1 MNKINFNQTGGFP
14 LETDTLSFMQNAY
27 DVFNSLGEI
36 AGHLAILKGCEIIGN
51 SVSDGVVFIQ
61 GEVFYFKGGTLSDK
75 VIIKEEKRSLP
86 FEDGQEK
93 EVEIKRYA
101 TFGNG
106 IQAYNWA
113 DFFRI
118 KNNQTIQNEVFNDEN
133 SLEKRLK
140 KLEEKVTKIVPIGLV
155 AIWDRPADQIPE
167 GWVEHTQM
175 QGFTPVGQKQGD
187 TDFGLLG
194 KTLGAKTH
202 TLTIA
207 EMPEHKHT
215 IRSMT
220 SINYEVLGVGN
231 VPHRN
236 GGFEGGNFGDWG
248 KIANALEA
256 DFTGKKQPHNNIQP
270 SRIVRFIRFVG
281 I

>member
-14 LETDTLSFMQNAY
+14 LETDTLAFMQNAY
-27 DVFNSLGEI
+27 NVFNSLGEI
-36 AGHLAILKGCEIIGN
+36 AGHLAIFKGCNVSGN
-51 SVSDGVVFIQ
+51 TVSDGIVFIE
-61 GEVFYFKGGTLSDK
+61 GEVFPFKGGTLSDK
-75 VIIKEEKRSLP
+75 VIIKEEKRSLL
-86 FEDGQEK
+86 FEDGESK
-93 EVEIKRYA
+93 EVEISRYA

-106 IQAYNWA
+106 ISTYNWA
-113 DFFRI
+113 DFFRV
-118 KNNQTIQNEVFNDEN
+118 KDNRTFQNEVFNDEN

-187 TDFGLLG
+187 ADFGLLG
-194 KTLGAKTH
+194 KTLGSKTH

-207 EMPEHKHT
+207 QMPRHSHNLKARITQDDKGSGSDGHEY
-215 IRSMT
+215 ST
-220 SINYEVLGVGN
+220 S
-231 VPHRN
+231 
-236 GGFEGGNFGDWG
+236 GGGISTAIE
-248 KIANALEA
+248 E
-256 DFTGKKQPHNNIQP
+256 TGENQPHNNIQP

-281 I
+281 L

>member
-27 DVFNSLGEI
+27 DVFNSLGEM

-61 GEVFYFKGGTLSDK
+61 GEVFYFKGGARGAS

-113 DFFRI
+113 DFFRVKDNKKLQQEDVSLLERI
-118 KNNQTIQNEVFNDEN
+118 KN
-133 SLEKRLK
+133 
-140 KLEEKVTKIVPIGLV
+140 LEEKVTKMVPIGLV

-167 GWVEHTQM
+167 GWVEHTDM

-187 TDFGLLG
+187 ADFGRLG

-202 TLTIA
+202 TLAT
-207 EMPEHKHT
+207 EELPEHRHNSFRIGWGSGWGAEQGIYAISAIGHGGKD
-215 IRSMT
+215 
-220 SINYEVLGVGN
+220 NYQITGTNHEPNGYKSSAVGSN
-231 VPHRN
+231 R
-236 GGFEGGNFGDWG
+236 
-248 KIANALEA
+248 
-256 DFTGKKQPHNNIQP
+256 PHNNIQP

-281 I
+281 W